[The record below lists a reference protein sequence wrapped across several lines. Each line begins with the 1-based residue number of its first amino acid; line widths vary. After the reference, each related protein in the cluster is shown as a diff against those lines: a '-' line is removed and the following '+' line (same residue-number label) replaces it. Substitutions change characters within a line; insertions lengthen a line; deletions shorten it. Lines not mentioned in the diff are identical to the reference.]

1 MASSPTETA
10 LQHVVD
16 CYGRALEAVGRGDLE
31 RVQHLLDEAQR
42 LLSSLQEPAQDSP
55 AASTLRERGVESH
68 GRLVA
73 AMNKSRTEVLLQLQK
88 VRQGKKLLSSY
99 GHRSEIV
106 GTRLRSEG

>member
-1 MASSPTETA
+1 MASSPTESA
-10 LQHVVD
+10 LQHIVD
-16 CYGRALEAVGRGDLE
+16 CYGRALDAVGRGDLE
-31 RVQHLLDEAQR
+31 RVQQLLDEAQGR
-42 LLSSLQEPAQDSP
+42 LSGLHEPAQDSP
-55 AASTLRERGVESH
+55 EENTLRKRGVESH

-73 AMNKSRTEVLLQLQK
+73 AMNKSRTELLLQLQK